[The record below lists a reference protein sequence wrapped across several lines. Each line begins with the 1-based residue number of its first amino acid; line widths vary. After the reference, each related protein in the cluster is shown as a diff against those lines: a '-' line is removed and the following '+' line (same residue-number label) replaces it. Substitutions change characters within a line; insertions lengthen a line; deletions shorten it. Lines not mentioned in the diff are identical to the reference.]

1 MFARSIACL
10 LIVLSHVSAT
20 AGASPQK
27 PNSPAICPWCK
38 NEPELMTKSGVV
50 SHGPIPI
57 GKADSK
63 ALAQAFPG
71 PDWIFAETAHLRWA
85 FALGH
90 ENIENEDQQ
99 RVLAELDRMR
109 AIFPKIPE
117 KLKRLDPWL
126 RLHML
131 VLRGEDFYA
140 RFQKLLGVTD
150 ADFPAERT
158 AAGPFMGAGRY
169 LGEKDKFEIVVHATR
184 AAHREHALEITG
196 AAINDAVRWHFP
208 ELHKLIVVLPAED
221 ADLRR
226 DRWLFPYVVHNL
238 SHTFFSAYKHFSYD
252 PPLWIDEGLALALEK
267 EIEPRSTT
275 NDGDEGT
282 FREAKGPADWA
293 AAAKKL
299 ILSTKARPLATLMHV
314 QDFGSLDHDA
324 TLTVC
329 SMARF
334 LIAEH
339 PEALG
344 RFLGGIKG
352 QLDERGVPSGRD
364 LPGLQRGL
372 LKEIWGWTPSAFDEA
387 WKIWAVR

>member
-1 MFARSIACL
+1 M
-10 LIVLSHVSAT
+10 T
-20 AGASPQK
+20 ALVPFLAWSVAAL
-27 PNSPAICPWCK
+27 SPALAQTAKTAEVCPWCK
-38 NEPELMTKSGVV
+38 NDAELMTKSGLV
-50 SHGPIPI
+50 SHGAVPI
-57 GKADSK
+57 GTGDSK
-63 ALAQAFPG
+63 GLAEKFPG
-71 PDWIFAETAHLRWA
+71 PEWIFAETAHIRWA
-85 FALGH
+85 FSLGH
-90 ENIENEDQQ
+90 EKVDNEDQE
-99 RVLAELDRMR
+99 RVAAELARLR

-131 VLRGEDFYA
+131 ALRGEDFYA

-158 AAGPFMGAGRY
+158 ATGPFMGAGRY
-169 LGEKDKFEIVVHATR
+169 LGEKDKFEVIIHATR
-184 AAHREHALEITG
+184 AAHREHALQITG
-196 AAINDAVRWHFP
+196 AAINDAVRWHYP
-208 ELHKLIVVLPAED
+208 ELHKLTVVLPAED

-238 SHTFFSAYKHFSYD
+238 SHACLSAYKHFSYD

-282 FREAKGPADWA
+282 FREAKGPTDWA

-299 ILSTKARPLATLMHV
+299 ILSTKAVPLATLMHV
-314 QDFGSLDHDA
+314 QDFGSLDRDA
-324 TLTVC
+324 TLTSC

-339 PEALG
+339 PQELA

-372 LKEIWGWTPSAFDEA
+372 LKDIWGWTPPAFDEA
-387 WKIWAVR
+387 WKVWAVR